1 MIETPL
7 KARRRTTEAGLRKD
21 LRRALASNMRLRR
34 RLLNATDMAEEF
46 WAVLS
51 QLAMR
56 RIVFEV
62 GKPAQI
68 VYTFMA
74 ADDGAALVPVGL
86 LVKCAGF
93 VGG

>member
-1 MIETPL
+1 
-7 KARRRTTEAGLRKD
+7 
-21 LRRALASNMRLRR
+21 
-34 RLLNATDMAEEF
+34 MAEEF